1 MINSCKNVTCS
12 RGLIGSVQFS
22 SFPTTFSETIY
33 NPKICYMLGGQLV
46 RRSEL
51 CTGTN
56 QGVPENEKASNLSV
70 WKFGYNSHLLNI
82 KDAVASDNGSDPI
95 AQEINECL
103 SCDFSRIGTCPTSSH
118 SIDFLLPPPSLF
130 TFNSFSSFLHL
141 LLLVRSI
148 IFIWGSKFL
157 EFNTIIITC

>member
-1 MINSCKNVTCS
+1 MINSCKNAACS
-12 RGLIGSVQFS
+12 RGLIGSAQLS
-22 SFPTTFSETIY
+22 SFPTAFSEAIY
-33 NPKICYMLGGQLV
+33 NPKICCVLGGQLV

-56 QGVPENEKASNLSV
+56 QGVSEDEKVSNLSV
-70 WKFGYNSHLLNI
+70 RKFGYNSHLLNI

-118 SIDFLLPPPSLF
+118 SIDFLLSPSSLF
-130 TFNSFSSFLHL
+130 TFNSFSFVLHL
-141 LLLVRSI
+141 LLLARSI
-148 IFIWGSKFL
+148 IFI
-157 EFNTIIITC
+157 